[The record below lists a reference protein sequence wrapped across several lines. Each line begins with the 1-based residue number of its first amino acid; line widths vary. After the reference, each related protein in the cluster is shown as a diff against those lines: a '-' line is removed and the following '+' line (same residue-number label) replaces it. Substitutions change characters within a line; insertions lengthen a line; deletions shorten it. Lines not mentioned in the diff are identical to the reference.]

1 MIFKETLEEK
11 SRVIWDRRG
20 GREQSPCVDP
30 GGSPVGK
37 GEGGHGLWSSEEG
50 HVDQRGIR
58 GGGQQ
63 EPDPAGPQGPPLGGS
78 GFIPEAPWSHRRLK
92 SRGVMRSDPTDDSD
106 LGVLQEEGLEEAR
119 DWAVLT
125 QTMTALGSVPLP
137 TFLFSVSL
145 PLLPA
150 SSLSLRSDRPVS
162 LVLTHLPL
170 SPSLPPSLHFPEQ
183 NSNSS
188 SPRWL
193 ALAPFGLA
201 ELIILIKLWDL
212 FY

>member
-1 MIFKETLEEK
+1 M
-11 SRVIWDRRG
+11 
-20 GREQSPCVDP
+20 
-30 GGSPVGK
+30 
-37 GEGGHGLWSSEEG
+37 H
-50 HVDQRGIR
+50 
-58 GGGQQ
+58 
-63 EPDPAGPQGPPLGGS
+63 
-78 GFIPEAPWSHRRLK
+78 
-92 SRGVMRSDPTDDSD
+92 SDPTDNSD

-119 DWAVLT
+119 EWAVLT

-150 SSLSLRSDRPVS
+150 SSLSLRSDHPVS

-193 ALAPFGLA
+193 ALVPFGLA

>member
-1 MIFKETLEEK
+1 MGCGA
-11 SRVIWDRRG
+11 VRRG
-20 GREQSPCVDP
+20 M
-30 GGSPVGK
+30 
-37 GEGGHGLWSSEEG
+37 W
-50 HVDQRGIR
+50 IR
-58 GGGQQ
+58 GGSEGEGSRSQTL
-63 EPDPAGPQGPPLGGS
+63 QGLKGHRWGGS

-193 ALAPFGLA
+193 ALVPFGLA